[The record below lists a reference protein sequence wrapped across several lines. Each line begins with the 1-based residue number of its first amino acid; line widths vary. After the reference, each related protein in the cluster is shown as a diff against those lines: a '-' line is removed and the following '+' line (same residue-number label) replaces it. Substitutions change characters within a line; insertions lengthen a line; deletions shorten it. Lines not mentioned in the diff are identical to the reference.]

1 MPPVFWRCDIQ
12 ILTKL
17 LPEACMK
24 ILAIDLGKF
33 NSVACL
39 LDTATNQSEF
49 ETLPT
54 QRWAL
59 EQLLNK
65 LHPDQVLIE
74 TCSISGWVHDFIEG
88 LGYKT
93 TVANPSAEAWRWKNV
108 KRKTDK
114 DDALKLAKLAALEQI
129 SSVHVPIAAHRQYRG
144 LVKYRKTLVHRVN
157 RGQNTIRSF
166 FDQQGIAIPLGQK
179 AWTVAGLETL
189 SQHAKPL
196 AECDRDELWKGELD
210 LELKMLDAL
219 WQQLQTVDTQLE
231 TIAKQND
238 AVKLLQTIPGVG
250 RKSAEVIVA
259 ALDDPHRFQN
269 ARQVSA
275 YAGLVPDQRQ
285 SGQTNRL
292 GSITRRGSRLLRSAL
307 VEVAWAMLRY
317 NPWAVQVYQRICGG
331 QKTRK
336 KTAIIAL
343 ARKLLVRCWAM
354 LRRNEPW
361 QDDTTFPSTATSPSL
376 IENPA

>member
-1 MPPVFWRCDIQ
+1 
-12 ILTKL
+12 
-17 LPEACMK
+17 MK
-24 ILAIDLGKF
+24 IQAIDLGKF

-39 LDTATNQSEF
+39 FDTATNQSEF

-59 EQLLNK
+59 DQLLNQH
-65 LHPDQVLIE
+65 HPEQVLIE
-74 TCSISGWVHDFIEG
+74 TCSISGWVHDFIQG

-93 TVANPSAEAWRWKNV
+93 IVANPSAEAWRWKNV

-114 DDALKLAKLAALEQI
+114 DDALKLAKLAALEQV
-129 SSVHVPIAAHRQYRG
+129 STVHVPRCFADTARVAAHRQYRG
-144 LVKYRKTLVHRVN
+144 LVTYRKTLVHRAN
-157 RGQNTIRSF
+157 RVQNTIRSC

-179 AWTVAGLETL
+179 AWTVAGLEAL

-196 AECDRDELWKGELD
+196 SECDRDELWKGELE
-210 LELKMLDAL
+210 LELKTLDAL
-219 WQQLQTVDTQLE
+219 WQQLQTVDTQLK

-250 RKSAEVIVA
+250 RRSAEVIVA
-259 ALDDPHRFQN
+259 ALDDPHRFDN

-292 GSITRRGSRLLRSAL
+292 GQITRRGSKLLRTAL

-317 NPWAVQVYQRICGG
+317 NPWAVEVYQRISGG

-361 QDDTTFPSTATSPSL
+361 QDDTVFSSAATLPSSTSH
-376 IENPA
+376 PA

>member
-1 MPPVFWRCDIQ
+1 MR
-12 ILTKL
+12 
-17 LPEACMK
+17 

-33 NSVACL
+33 NSVSCL
-39 LDTATNQSEF
+39 LDTTNHHSEF
-49 ETLPT
+49 ETIAT

-59 EQLLNK
+59 EQLLGKTQPN
-65 LHPDQVLIE
+65 QVVIE
-74 TCSISGWVHDFIEG
+74 TSSISGWVHDLIQG
-88 LGYKT
+88 LGYKI

-129 SSVHVPIAAHRQYRG
+129 SSVHVPIAEQRQYRS

-157 RGQNTIRSF
+157 RVQSTIRSL
-166 FDQQGIAIPLGQK
+166 FDQQGISIPGGQR
-179 AWTVAGLETL
+179 AWTIAGIETL

-196 AECDRDELWKGELD
+196 AECELDELWKGELD
-210 LELKMLDAL
+210 LELKSLDGL
-219 WQQLQTVDTQLE
+219 WQHLQTVDDQLE
-231 TIAKQND
+231 KIAKQNES
-238 AVKLLQTIPGVG
+238 VQLLQTIPGVG
-250 RKSAEVIVA
+250 RRTAEVIVA
-259 ALDDPHRFQN
+259 ILDDPERFQN

-275 YAGLVPDQRQ
+275 YVGLVPDQHQ

-292 GSITRRGSRLLRSAL
+292 GKITRRGSELLRSAL
-307 VEVAWAMLRY
+307 VEAAWAMLRY
-317 NPWAVQVYQRICGG
+317 NPWAVKVYQRICGG

-354 LRRNEPW
+354 LRRKEAW
-361 QDDTTFPSTATSPSL
+361 QDDTVFPSTAPSPSL